1 MILQTMEI
9 DKDTT
14 RVILSGKMDILGAE
28 VVAAPLADLSETK
41 RGLIVDMSAVTF
53 LASIG
58 MRHLVSA
65 ARTLSGR
72 NGRLVLLKPTAAVA
86 DALTTSG
93 LTGILPIVSN
103 DDDAL
108 AVVS

>member
-1 MILQTMEI
+1 MILETMEI
-9 DKDTT
+9 DKNTA

-28 VVAAPLADLSETK
+28 AVALPLANLSETK

-58 MRHLVSA
+58 IRHLVSA

-72 NGRLVLLKPTAAVA
+72 NGRLVLLKPTAMVV
-86 DALTTSG
+86 DVLTTSG
-93 LTGILPIVSN
+93 LTGILPIVST
-103 DDDAL
+103 DEDAL
-108 AVVS
+108 AAVS